1 MNELNKK
8 AFISNLKKIE
18 RDESKI
24 TNLINF
30 LYELGFFESPASTRF
45 HLAENGGLLKHS
57 LSVYYQYKTF
67 LKMFDI
73 EIEESSM
80 IITCLLHDICKAG
93 LYIGE
98 KKPYKYNRQIGKKGH
113 ARLSINRI
121 ERFIP
126 LTSLEK
132 KMIKYH
138 MGVYY
143 TKETNPFFGEYS
155 TEELK
160 IAFND
165 NRVFL
170 MHCADMFSSRFLE

>member
-45 HLAENGGLLKHS
+45 HLAEKGGLLKHS
-57 LSVYYQYKTF
+57 LNVLYQYKIF
-67 LKMFDI
+67 MKMFDI

-80 IITCLLHDICKAG
+80 IITCLLHDLCKAG

-98 KKPYKYNRQIGKKGH
+98 KKPYEYNKQIGKEGH
-113 ARLSINRI
+113 ARLSIQRI
-121 ERFIP
+121 ERFILLKP
-126 LTSLEK
+126 IEK
-132 KMIKYH
+132 RMIKFH
-138 MGVYY
+138 MGIYY
-143 TKETNPFFGEYS
+143 TKESNPFYGEYS
-155 TEELK
+155 IDELK
-160 IAFND
+160 TAFND

-170 MHCADMFSSRFLE
+170 MHCADMFSSMFLE